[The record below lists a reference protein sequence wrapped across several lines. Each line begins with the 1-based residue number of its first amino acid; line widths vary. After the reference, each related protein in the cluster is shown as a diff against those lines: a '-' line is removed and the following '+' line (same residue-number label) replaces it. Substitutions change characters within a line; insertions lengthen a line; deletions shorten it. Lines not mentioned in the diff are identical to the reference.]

1 MRIALI
7 SPYSWTY
14 PGGVTRHIEALA
26 AELHALGHEARIVAP
41 YDPDDAL
48 ARRLHRGARPQS
60 VEPPEGFVS
69 LGRTFGLPANGAV
82 SNITGLP
89 GAVLAL
95 RRELRDGGYDVV
107 HLHEPVVPMVCWDV
121 LRGACGLPLVGTFHT
136 YSENPISNGIA
147 SVPLGGR
154 RRMNRLRVR
163 IAVSE
168 AAAWTARRF
177 YGGRYRIVPNGVHLE
192 GGGQDGALGP
202 DGDGGGGEGL
212 RDGGGEL
219 REEREERVLLGEGRA
234 RAYVRARGPSFF
246 EEVLPPGDRFSP
258 IGDAAPTRARGPS
271 FSEDHVDARRDAA
284 EHLRILFIGQ
294 AVERKGLPVL
304 LRAFEAL
311 REHVPAT
318 LTLVGAS
325 AEEVAHMT
333 LDDRAISAL
342 GKVSEARKLAEL
354 ARADVLCAPSLGG
367 ESFGMVITEGLAAG
381 TPVLASDIPGY
392 RDVLRDGIDGQ
403 LVPAGDPLA
412 LAQALRRLALEPA
425 RRARMAVA
433 ARERAERFAWPH
445 VAAEVLDCYEQ
456 ALAVG
461 EPVTRLARVAV
472 RHGFAPA
479 DLLERVPAQRLPS
492 LAATPARGV
501 PGTGPAPGRPRRA
514 LALRRLGLA
523 TSSLLGAGL
532 AALALQ
538 RIGVA
543 RVAASLLASKPGLLA
558 AGLAVMCA
566 AMFVRALAW
575 HSILVVAPT
584 WRRAKRRD
592 AMQGTFIG
600 VLMSSTLPARLGEPS
615 RALIVARRLG
625 RARETLP
632 VVLGTMVSQTLL
644 NLLALLILGCVT
656 LSSVSVLDGH
666 DRALLLIA
674 LAPLAALV
682 AVLLAPVL
690 IPPAAI
696 SRSRRLQAALAGLRG
711 VLLRLRDGLRVF
723 RRPRR
728 AAIATAAQLGAW
740 ALQWMSCWL
749 LLMALGLGS
758 QAGAGA
764 AAGVLFAV
772 NVTAVIPATPA
783 NVGVFQAACV
793 AVLAGA
799 YHVSTPEAIA
809 YGIVLQAVEVST
821 ALLMGVPALLNEGL
835 SWRDVRLRTMH
846 AAPVTLG
853 PLPAGARSAM
863 AKGAPSGVE
872 G

>member
-26 AELHALGHEARIVAP
+26 AELEALGHDARILAP

-48 ARRLHRGARPQS
+48 ARRLHRGARPQRLQ
-60 VEPPEGFVS
+60 PPAGFVS

-82 SNITGLP
+82 SNITGAP
-89 GAVLAL
+89 SAFLAL
-95 RRELRDGGYDVV
+95 RRELRSGGYDVA
-107 HLHEPVVPMVCWDV
+107 HLHEPIVPMVCWDA
-121 LRGACGLPLVGTFHT
+121 LFHAGSLPLVGTFHT
-136 YSENPISNGIA
+136 YSENPITNGIA
-147 SVPLGGR
+147 AGPLGGR
-154 RRMNRLRVR
+154 RRINRLRVR

-177 YGGRYRIVPNGVHLE
+177 YGGRYRIVPNGVHL
-192 GGGQDGALGP
+192 GGAIVG
-202 DGDGGGGEGL
+202 
-212 RDGGGEL
+212 RDENRHADEL
-219 REEREERVLLGEGRA
+219 LLDDDNA
-234 RAYVRARGPSFF
+234 RAHDRTRDRDRDLF
-246 EEVLPPGDRFSP
+246 EDDLSS
-258 IGDAAPTRARGPS
+258 AAAGVVP
-271 FSEDHVDARRDAA
+271 
-284 EHLRILFIGQ
+284 LRILFVGQ
-294 AVERKGLPVL
+294 AVERKGLSIL

-311 REHVPAT
+311 RDHVPAT

-325 AEEVAHMT
+325 SEEVAHMT
-333 LDDRAISAL
+333 LDDRGIRAL
-342 GKVSEARKLAEL
+342 GKVSESRKLAEL

-412 LAQALRRLALEPA
+412 LAEAMRRLALEPV
-425 RRARMAVA
+425 RRAHMAAA

-461 EPVTRLARVAV
+461 EPATRLTRAAV

-479 DLLERVPAQRLPS
+479 DLLPRVPAQRLPS
-492 LAATPARGV
+492 LKAQAPKLPASDR
-501 PGTGPAPGRPRRA
+501 ARRVRT
-514 LALRRLGLA
+514 LRRLGLA
-523 TSSLLGAGL
+523 GSSLLGVIL

-538 RIGVA
+538 HIGVT
-543 RVAASLLASKPGLLA
+543 RVAASLVASKPGLLL

-575 HSILVVAPT
+575 HSILVAAPT

-674 LAPLAALV
+674 LAPLAALL

-690 IPPAAI
+690 IPPAAV
-696 SRSRRLQAALAGLRG
+696 SRSRRLQAALAGVRG

-723 RRPRR
+723 SHPRR
-728 AAIATAAQLGAW
+728 AALATVTQLGAW
-740 ALQWMSCWL
+740 ALQWLSCWL
-749 LLMALGLGS
+749 LLMALGLDS
-758 QAGAGA
+758 HAGAAA

-799 YHVSTPEAIA
+799 YHVSTPDAIA
-809 YGIVLQAVEVST
+809 YGIVLQAVEVAT

-853 PLPAGARSAM
+853 PLPAERANALSRA
-863 AKGAPSGVE
+863 E

>member
-1 MRIALI
+1 VRIALV

-26 AELHALGHEARIVAP
+26 DELDELGHDARILAP

-48 ARRLHRGARPQS
+48 SRRLHRGARPQLC
-60 VEPPEGFVS
+60 EPPAGFVS

-82 SNITGLP
+82 SNITGAP

-95 RRELRDGGYDVV
+95 RRELRSGRYDVA
-107 HLHEPVVPMVCWDV
+107 HLHEPVVPMVCWHA
-121 LRGACGLPLVGTFHT
+121 LLNSGELPLVGTFHT
-136 YSENPISNGIA
+136 YSENPITNGIA
-147 SVPLGGR
+147 AVPLGGR
-154 RRMNRLRVR
+154 RRINRLRVR

-177 YGGRYRIVPNGVHLE
+177 YGGRYRIVPNGVQL
-192 GGGQDGALGP
+192 GGQDHGRDREGGDEEANPGGAVLS
-202 DGDGGGGEGL
+202 GDGIGSP
-212 RDGGGEL
+212 
-219 REEREERVLLGEGRA
+219 RA
-234 RAYVRARGPSFF
+234 RFDDFAQDGLSPRGDG
-246 EEVLPPGDRFSP
+246 V
-258 IGDAAPTRARGPS
+258 AP
-271 FSEDHVDARRDAA
+271 
-284 EHLRILFIGQ
+284 LRILFVGQ

-311 REHVPAT
+311 RDHVPAT

-325 AEEVAHMT
+325 AQEVAHMT
-333 LDDRAISAL
+333 LDDRCIRAL
-342 GKVSEARKLAEL
+342 GKVPEPRKLAEL
-354 ARADVLCAPSLGG
+354 VRADVLCAPSLGG

-392 RDVLRDGIDGQ
+392 RDVLRDGVDGQ

-412 LAQALRRLALEPA
+412 LAEALRRLALEPI
-425 RRARMAVA
+425 RRARMAAA

-461 EPVTRLARVAV
+461 EPTTRLTRAAV
-472 RHGFAPA
+472 RHGLAPA
-479 DLLERVPAQRLPS
+479 DLLPRVPAQRLPS
-492 LAATPARGV
+492 LKAQTPTMPASDRARRV
-501 PGTGPAPGRPRRA
+501 R
-514 LALRRLGLA
+514 ALRRLGLA
-523 TSSLLGAGL
+523 GSSLLGVAL

-538 RIGVA
+538 HIGVT
-543 RVAASLLASKPGLLA
+543 RVAASLVASKPGLLL

-666 DRALLLIA
+666 NDRALLLIA

-690 IPPAAI
+690 IPPAAV

-728 AAIATAAQLGAW
+728 AALATVTQLFAW

-749 LLMALGLGS
+749 LLMALGLDAH
-758 QAGAGA
+758 AGAAA

-793 AVLAGA
+793 AVLVGA
-799 YHVSTPEAIA
+799 YHITTPDAIA

-853 PLPAGARSAM
+853 PLPERGQRATVTTGS
-863 AKGAPSGVE
+863 
-872 G
+872 